1 MSPVR
6 RLIAVLTCAVSASA
20 VAEPI
25 VLKAA
30 HYLDVAA
37 GKLVSPAEIRIDD
50 DRIVEVGTSVA
61 HPTGTRVIDLGQRT
75 LMPGLIDAHVHLFLH
90 PGAEDLQTVQESVP
104 MRTISALKAAADD
117 LNAGFTAERDMGSE
131 GATSADSAVR
141 DAINRGVYPG
151 PRLRVSGNAIDIL
164 GGHEDAIAYNPG
176 AHVPS
181 NADYANSSEE
191 IVRVMRQQHK
201 EGSDF
206 AKIYETGPD
215 EIVNGTLHTP
225 FQYTAAQLKAAV
237 EEAARMGT
245 VVAVHATGEP
255 GTGYAAEAGVISI
268 DHALQLSDATMSLMK
283 AKQIP
288 AVPTLTWYEYF
299 TTHSSSAT
307 ENAANTAIYQYKLKE
322 FAKQVK
328 AGILFAVGSDVGPF
342 QHGTQAREFELMVQN
357 GLTPASVLQADLIN
371 GARIL
376 GWPDQIGQ
384 LKPGYYADI
393 IAVEGN
399 PLVDIQTLKA
409 VPFVMKGGQ
418 IYKMLP

>member
-1 MSPVR
+1 
-6 RLIAVLTCAVSASA
+6 
-20 VAEPI
+20 
-25 VLKAA
+25 
-30 HYLDVAA
+30 
-37 GKLVSPAEIRIDD
+37 
-50 DRIVEVGTSVA
+50 
-61 HPTGTRVIDLGQRT
+61 
-75 LMPGLIDAHVHLFLH
+75 
-90 PGAEDLQTVQESVP
+90 
-104 MRTISALKAAADD
+104 
-117 LNAGFTAERDMGSE
+117 
-131 GATSADSAVR
+131 
-141 DAINRGVYPG
+141 
-151 PRLRVSGNAIDIL
+151 
-164 GGHEDAIAYNPG
+164 
-176 AHVPS
+176 
-181 NADYANSSEE
+181 
-191 IVRVMRQQHK
+191 
-201 EGSDF
+201 
-206 AKIYETGPD
+206 
-215 EIVNGTLHTP
+215 
-225 FQYTAAQLKAAV
+225 
-237 EEAARMGT
+237 
-245 VVAVHATGEP
+245 VHATGEP
-255 GTGYAAEAGVISI
+255 GTGYAADAGVISI

-322 FAKQVK
+322 FAKQVR
-328 AGILFAVGSDVGPF
+328 AGIPFAVGSDVGPF

-399 PLVDIQTLKA
+399 PLADIQTLKT